1 MPQLPIQSDSEL
13 DEKTVM
19 SELSEK
25 SFEDVEDLKT
35 WAQLF
40 TVLGS
45 AGFQFSVKGK

>member
-1 MPQLPIQSDSEL
+1 
-13 DEKTVM
+13 M
-19 SELSEK
+19 SEPSEK
-25 SFEDVEDLKT
+25 SYENIEDLKT